1 MNLDLLKFSIGITL
15 INGIGNNL
23 AKNLIA
29 YLGNEEAVF
38 KEKKKVLSKVPGIGN
53 VLAQEIVNQRQVLLR
68 AEQEIEFIIKNN
80 IQCYYFTDKNYPFRL
95 KECPDAPLI
104 LYAKCSQNLNDA
116 RFLSI
121 VGTRKAT
128 DYGKGICK
136 KFIHELSTVS
146 NLVIVSGLAYG
157 IDIYAHK
164 TALEAGI
171 PTIGVIAH
179 GLDRIYPES
188 HRSTAV
194 RMLQQGGLVTEYI
207 SKTNP
212 DRQNFVQ
219 RNRIIAGLSD
229 AVVVVES
236 AAKGGALIT
245 ADLANDYN
253 RDVFAFPG
261 RIDDEW
267 SVGCNSLI
275 KTNRA
280 SLIDTAGDF
289 MKTMGWENQSVA
301 DQTHRQQELFVELTE
316 DEQFIYTAIRKYP
329 DGIQV
334 NQLAV
339 ETAMSFSKLTAI
351 LLQMEFKMLLKCLP
365 GGIYKALNRV

>member
-1 MNLDLLKFSIGITL
+1 MNLDTLKFCIGITL

-29 YLGNEEAVF
+29 YLGSEEAVF

-53 VLAQEIVNQRQVLLR
+53 ILAHEIVNHRHVLQR

-80 IQCYYFTDKNYPFRL
+80 IQCYYFADKDYPFRL
-95 KECPDAPLI
+95 KECSDAPLV
-104 LYAKCSQNLNDA
+104 LYAKCSHNLNDA

-128 DYGKGICK
+128 EYGKRICK
-136 KFIHELSTVS
+136 KFINELSAVS
-146 NLVIVSGLAYG
+146 NLVIISGLAYG

-164 TALEAGI
+164 TALESGI
-171 PTIGVIAH
+171 PTIGVVAH

-188 HRSTAV
+188 HRSVAV
-194 RMLQQGGLVTEYI
+194 KMLQHGGIVTEYL

-236 AAKGGALIT
+236 AIKGGALIT

-261 RIDDEW
+261 RTDDEW
-267 SVGCNSLI
+267 SAGCNALI

-280 SLIDTAGDF
+280 SLIDSTGDF
-289 MKTMGWENQSVA
+289 LKSMGWENKLITDSSF
-301 DQTHRQQELFVELTE
+301 RQQELFVELNE
-316 DEQFIYTAIRKYP
+316 DEQYIYSAIRKYP
-329 DGIQV
+329 EGIQV
-334 NQLAV
+334 NQLAI
-339 ETAMSFSKLTAI
+339 ETAIPYSKLTAI

-365 GGIYKALNRV
+365 GSIYKAMNRV

>member
-1 MNLDLLKFSIGITL
+1 MNLDTLKFKIGITL

-38 KEKKKVLSKVPGIGN
+38 KENKKTLSKVPGIGN
-53 VLAQEIVNQRQVLLR
+53 LLAQQIVSQQQVLQR
-68 AEQEIEFIIKNN
+68 AEEEIEFIVKNN
-80 IQCYYFTDKNYPFRL
+80 IQYYYFTDKNYPFRL
-95 KECPDAPLI
+95 KECYDAPLI
-104 LYAKCSQNLNDA
+104 LYSKCSQDLNNA
-116 RFLSI
+116 KFLGI

-128 DYGKGICK
+128 EYGKETCK
-136 KFIHELSTVS
+136 RFIHELSAVN
-146 NLVIVSGLAYG
+146 NLVVVSGLAYG
-157 IDIYAHK
+157 IDICAHK
-164 TALEAGI
+164 AALDAGI
-171 PTIGVIAH
+171 PTIGVVAH
-179 GLDRIYPES
+179 GLDRIYPQS

-194 RMLQQGGLVTEYI
+194 QMLQQGGLVTEYI

-229 AVVVVES
+229 ALVVVES

-261 RIDDEW
+261 RVADQW
-267 SVGCNSLI
+267 SMGCNSLI
-275 KTNRA
+275 RTNRA
-280 SLIDTAGDF
+280 SLVDSASDF
-289 MKTMGWENQSVA
+289 MKTMGWENN
-301 DQTHRQQELFVELTE
+301 QTDKLLTIQPDLFTELTE
-316 DEQFIYTAIRKYP
+316 DEQLVYTCVRKYS
-329 DGIQV
+329 DGVQV

-339 ETAMSFSKLTAI
+339 EIAFSFSKLTAI

-365 GGIYKALNRV
+365 GGVYKALSGV

>member
-38 KEKKKVLSKVPGIGN
+38 KEKKKILSKVPGIGN
-53 VLAQEIVNQRQVLLR
+53 VLAQEIVNQRQVLQR
-68 AEQEIEFIIKNN
+68 AEQEIEFIVKNN

-95 KECPDAPLI
+95 KECPDAPLV

-136 KFIHELSTVS
+136 KFIHELSAVP

-194 RMLQQGGLVTEYI
+194 RMLQQGGLLTEYI

-267 SVGCNSLI
+267 SVGCNTLI

-280 SLIDTAGDF
+280 SLIDTTGDF
-289 MKTMGWENQSVA
+289 MKTMGWEIQSVA

-316 DEQFIYTAIRKYP
+316 DEQFIYTSVRKYP
-329 DGIQV
+329 EGIQV

-365 GGIYKALNRV
+365 GGIYKALNMV